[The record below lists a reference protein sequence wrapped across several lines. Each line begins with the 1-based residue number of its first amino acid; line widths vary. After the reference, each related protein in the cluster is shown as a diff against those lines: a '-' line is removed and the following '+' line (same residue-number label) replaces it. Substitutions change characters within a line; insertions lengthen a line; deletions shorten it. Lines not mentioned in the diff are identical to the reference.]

1 MDDVKF
7 AFFVF
12 PVQLQISFHG
22 FFAVISKRI
31 YNGHLLN
38 DPFLIFC
45 EIDVQLRMSD
55 RVFAFTRKKTI
66 GRIEI
71 QPIVPLPFSIKRF

>member
-12 PVQLQISFHG
+12 PMQLQISFHG
-22 FFAVISKRI
+22 FFAIVSERI

-45 EIDVQLRMSD
+45 GIRMS
-55 RVFAFTRKKTI
+55 TTI
-66 GRIEI
+66 R
-71 QPIVPLPFSIKRF
+71 PS